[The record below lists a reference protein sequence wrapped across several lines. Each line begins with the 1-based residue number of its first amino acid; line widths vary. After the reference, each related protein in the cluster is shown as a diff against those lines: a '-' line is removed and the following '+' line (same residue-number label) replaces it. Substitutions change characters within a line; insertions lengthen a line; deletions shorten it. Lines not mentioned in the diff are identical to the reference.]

1 MIFPIYRKLSN
12 EKSYYKILSL
22 ESLIELQKIG
32 SKTKKHTLIAQ
43 QFPEKL
49 FIQDLIALSNGY
61 LESNEVEFERIEQS
75 LEK

>member
-1 MIFPIYRKLSN
+1 MSF
-12 EKSYYKILSL
+12 
-22 ESLIELQKIG
+22 ESLVELQKIG
-32 SKTKKHTLIAQ
+32 SKKKKHTLIAQ

-49 FIQDLIALSNGY
+49 LIQDLIALSNGY